1 MAKRE
6 FLMRNEKKTAAIYAR
21 VSTDR
26 QKVDMQLNEL
36 RQFAARSGWSIY
48 EEFIDQ
54 NYSGGNTKRPAFT
67 AMMDAAR
74 KRKFDLLLVWKL
86 DRLSRSLKDLIVTL
100 DELGSCGIDFV
111 SYDNNLDTSTPT
123 GKLVFQ
129 IVGAVAEFEK
139 EIIRERVVA
148 GLATARN
155 KGKRLGRP
163 PISKYVYDQAL
174 KMRSEGLSYRN
185 IGKAL
190 GIDEGTIR
198 KRARKEWRAV
208 NPENG
213 NINA

>member
-1 MAKRE
+1 
-6 FLMRNEKKTAAIYAR
+6 
-21 VSTDR
+21 
-26 QKVDMQLNEL
+26 MQLTEL

-48 EEFIDQ
+48 EEYIDQ
-54 NYSGGNTKRPAFT
+54 NFSGGNTKRPAFT

-100 DELGSCGIDFV
+100 DELRVYGIDFV

-174 KMRSEGLSYRN
+174 QLRAAGSSYRN
-185 IGKAL
+185 IGKVL
-190 GIDEGTIR
+190 DVDEGTIR
-198 KRARKEWRAV
+198 KRLKRASL
-208 NPENG
+208 
-213 NINA
+213 